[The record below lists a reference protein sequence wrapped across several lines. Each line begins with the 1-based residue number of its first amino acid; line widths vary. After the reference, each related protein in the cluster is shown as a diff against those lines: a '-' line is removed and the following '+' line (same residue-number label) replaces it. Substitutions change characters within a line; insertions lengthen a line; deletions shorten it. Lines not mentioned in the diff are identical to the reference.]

1 METEGWR
8 ERGMERER
16 GNKVLFIVFVGSLRD
31 TTLVTTLLPVSTS
44 QERRRGGRG
53 TSGGPVSRAESKESW
68 TEHLVLFHASP
79 YPPECRILF
88 TVNCCGTAS
97 NSLCSL

>member
-1 METEGWR
+1 
-8 ERGMERER
+8 MERER

-79 YPPECRILF
+79 YPPSVSECRILF
-88 TVNCCGTAS
+88 FTHIYG
-97 NSLCSL
+97 SL

>member
-1 METEGWR
+1 MLKGLASLSLSLSLKSGFDSGRKRR

-16 GNKVLFIVFVGSLRD
+16 GKMVLFIVFVGSLRD

-79 YPPECRILF
+79 F
-88 TVNCCGTAS
+88 V
-97 NSLCSL
+97 

>member
-1 METEGWR
+1 
-8 ERGMERER
+8 MERER
-16 GNKVLFIVFVGSLRD
+16 GKMVLFIVFVGSLRD

-68 TEHLVLFHASP
+68 TEHLVLFHASEISYQLAISLPHLSWGFVVYVWMNP
-79 YPPECRILF
+79 YL
-88 TVNCCGTAS
+88 
-97 NSLCSL
+97 